1 VAYVTVTRLYCE
13 ATLGTGAEVA
23 LDEAQRHYLRN
34 VLRLGSGARL
44 ALFNGRD
51 GEWWGE
57 IAELGKHAGTVR
69 LAEQRRTPRAEP
81 DLWLVFAP
89 LKRARI
95 DYLVEKATELGVA
108 ALLPAT
114 TERTVVERLNL
125 ERLRAHARD
134 ATQQTERL
142 TVPELHAPAPLHAIL
157 TGWPAERRLL
167 ACVESGEAPP
177 IAAQLARE
185 RAGPWAVLI
194 GPEGGFSDSE
204 LDALRKLPFVCAVGL
219 GPRVLRADTA
229 AVAALAV
236 LQAILGDWR
245 AGRGA

>member
-1 VAYVTVTRLYCE
+1 VAYVTVTRLYSE
-13 ATLGTGAEVA
+13 AALGAGAAVA
-23 LDEAQRHYLRN
+23 LDAAQSHYLRN
-34 VLRLGSGARL
+34 VLRLGPGARL
-44 ALFNGRD
+44 TLFNGRD

-57 IAELGKHAGTVR
+57 IAELGKQTGTVR
-69 LAEQRRTPRAEP
+69 LAERRRAPHAEP

-108 ALLPAT
+108 ALLPAM

-125 ERLRAHARD
+125 ERLRAHARE
-134 ATQQTERL
+134 AAEQTERL
-142 TVPELHAPAPLHAIL
+142 TVPAIRAPAPLRNIL
-157 TGWPAERRLL
+157 AGWPAERRLL
-167 ACVESGEAPP
+167 ACVESGEAPS
-177 IAAQLARE
+177 IAAQLAQE

-229 AVAALAV
+229 AIAALAV